1 MTQIDRSALLPYTAE
16 QLFMLVDDIESYPH
30 YMDGCVAAEVFLRTP
45 AVVEARLDLAKGGV
59 RQSFSTR
66 NYLTAP
72 ESIELELLEGPFQ
85 RFTGR
90 WRFKALGECAC
101 KVSLQLEFSIDNA
114 LVGLA
119 MARLFDSVTDK
130 LVEAVSRRARAV
142 YG

>member
-90 WRFKALGECAC
+90 WRFKALGERAC

-119 MARLFDSVTDK
+119 MARLFDNVTDK